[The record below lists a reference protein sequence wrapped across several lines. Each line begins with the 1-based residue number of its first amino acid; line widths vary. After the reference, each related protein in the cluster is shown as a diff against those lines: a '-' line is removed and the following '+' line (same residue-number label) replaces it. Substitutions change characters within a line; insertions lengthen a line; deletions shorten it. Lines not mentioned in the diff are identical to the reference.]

1 MQQLQSSRAVQTSSA
16 HSRTIVRRWLIAF
29 LVAAAIFYRPCRE
42 LVRFAAHSELYS
54 HIFLIPVICFYLV
67 WINRRTTPV
76 GKSSFVAALL
86 AYIPALILVG
96 LYFGHPAAGFWHV
109 KSNYLSA
116 MMVAMVLM
124 CIGNLFVL
132 LGKDFVRAA
141 LFPTLFLMLMAPFPE
156 GVLNDIETFFQHS
169 SAWTAGV
176 MFDITGTTVLHNG
189 LFFQLP
195 GITLQVAQECSGI
208 HSSLVLMLTALIAG
222 YFFFPSYRFRV
233 LLVLFIIPLGIVRNA
248 FRIFVIGQLCSHVS
262 PDMIHSYIHHHGGP
276 IFFALSLVPFFIL
289 LHYLRKI
296 ESRKI
301 QAPQANVSVVGQ

>member
-1 MQQLQSSRAVQTSSA
+1 MQQLRSSRAVQTSGA
-16 HSRTIVRRWLIAF
+16 HNRTIVRRWLVAF
-29 LVAAAIFYRPCRE
+29 LVAAVVFYRPCRE

-67 WINRRTTPV
+67 WINRRTLPV
-76 GKSSFVAALL
+76 GKSSFAAALL
-86 AYIPALILVG
+86 AYIPSLILVG
-96 LYFGHPAAGFWHV
+96 LYFGRPAAGFWHV

-116 MMVAMVLM
+116 MMAAMALM

-156 GVLNDIETFFQHS
+156 AVLNDIETFFQHS

-208 HSSLVLMLTALIAG
+208 HS
-222 YFFFPSYRFRV
+222 
-233 LLVLFIIPLGIVRNA
+233 
-248 FRIFVIGQLCSHVS
+248 
-262 PDMIHSYIHHHGGP
+262 
-276 IFFALSLVPFFIL
+276 
-289 LHYLRKI
+289 
-296 ESRKI
+296 
-301 QAPQANVSVVGQ
+301 

>member
-1 MQQLQSSRAVQTSSA
+1 MTNQG
-16 HSRTIVRRWLIAF
+16 TIVRRWLIAF
-29 LVAAAIFYRPCRE
+29 LIAAVAFYQPLRE

-54 HIFLIPVICFYLV
+54 HILLIPAICLYLV
-67 WINRRTTPV
+67 WINRRTLRAGNPSV
-76 GKSSFVAALL
+76 LSSLL
-86 AYIPALILVG
+86 AYLPAIGLLG
-96 LYFGHPAAGFWHV
+96 LYFATSAAPFWHL
-109 KSNYLSA
+109 KSNYLCVMTLA
-116 MMVAMVLM
+116 FVLV

-132 LGKDFVRAA
+132 LGKEFVTGAI
-141 LFPTLFLMLMAPFPE
+141 FPNLFLLCMAPFPDAALD
-156 GVLNDIETFFQHS
+156 GLETFFQHS
-169 SAWTAGV
+169 SAWTAGI
-176 MFDITGTTVLHNG
+176 MFDITGTNVLHSG

-222 YFFFPSYRFRV
+222 YFFFPSYRYRV
-233 LLVLFIIPLGIVRNA
+233 FLALFVIPLGIIRNA

-296 ESRKI
+296 ESRRI
-301 QAPQANVSVVGQ
+301 QSPQANISVAGK